1 MARPTR
7 QAVYARLDRAVAD
20 LDGAG
25 GLPLPQ
31 EASAIWRDIW
41 FEEAHHST
49 ALEGNTL
56 ILKQVQLLL
65 FEGKAVG
72 SKELREYLEVQDYAE
87 AADWVYAQ
95 AVRDPGQTGHRRR
108 VAVTEVREIHRRSVA
123 TVWAHFPP
131 DQLDAREG
139 PGSFRRHDIEPF
151 PNGMRPPPFVDVQ
164 PQLGDWLEQVND
176 RKLLKGQVPAMEV
189 FAQLHAEFER
199 IHPFRDGNGRVGRLL
214 LNLMLVRS
222 GYPPAVIHKR
232 DRGTYLRGLSR
243 ADTGDVGLLAE
254 LLARAVTDSVE
265 RFILPGLAGPLQ
277 LVPLASLAD
286 KSLSRNALV
295 LAAQR
300 GRLRATQRGGHW
312 YSSKQAVDDYRRNR
326 YRRGSA
332 ADQSGRS

>member
-7 QAVYARLDRAVAD
+7 QVVYARLDRAVAD
-20 LDGAG
+20 LDGVG

-49 ALEGNTL
+49 AIEGNTL

-72 SKELREYLEVQDYAE
+72 SKELREYLEVQDYAD

-95 AVRDPGQTGHRRR
+95 AVRDPVHTGHRRR
-108 VAVTEVREIHRRSVA
+108 VTVTEVREIHRRTVA
-123 TVWAHFPP
+123 TVWTHFPP
-131 DQLDAREG
+131 DHLDPREG

-151 PNGMRPPPFVDVQ
+151 PDGMRPPSLADVQ
-164 PQLGDWLEQVND
+164 PQLGDWLGRVND
-176 RKLLKGQVPAMEV
+176 RKLLAGDSPAIEV
-189 FAQLHAEFER
+189 FAGLHAEFER

-222 GYPPAVIHKR
+222 GYPPAIVHKR

-243 ADTGDVGLLAE
+243 ADEGDPGLLAE

-265 RFILPGLAGPLQ
+265 RFILPDLAGPLK
-277 LVPLASLAD
+277 LVPIASLVGKD
-286 KSLSRNALV
+286 LTRNALI

-300 GRLRATQRGGHW
+300 GRLEATQRSGRW
-312 YSSKQAVDDYRRNR
+312 YSSKQAVDDYRRSR
-326 YRRGSA
+326 YRRGGSPA
-332 ADQSGRS
+332 A